1 MKKLFFVMLCML
13 LCLAHGAVMA
23 EDELTIVH
31 VTDMHYLS
39 PALTDYGDTFMALIR
54 NADGKVTH
62 YTPQIMQAFVDEMLA
77 LRPDAV
83 ILSGDLTFNGARRSH
98 EDLTA
103 LLAPLSDAGI
113 RVLALPGNH
122 DTSSAGYQFMGD
134 QVLFVESMEDETFD
148 DVYADL
154 GYAQAISR
162 DAASMSYT
170 AQIAP
175 GVWCLMVDV
184 NANGT
189 SGTVAEETFVWI
201 EDQLKAA
208 QQQGIAVIA
217 VSHQPVLIHNS
228 MFTFGYVINNQ
239 SRLLE
244 LYEKYHVQ
252 LNLCGHLHMQHIAR
266 SGELTEIAASSLAV
280 SPNQYGILRMRE
292 GKLCSYRMQQTD
304 VAAWAA
310 RAGQTQSDLLSFAD
324 YSAGFFNQTTA
335 DQLAAMFIDT
345 ASASW
350 EQEQMTRFAVALN
363 AEYFSGRRTI
373 TAEDPAWAMWEEYL
387 PNSFFTYY
395 MRSILEEPP
404 QDMTV
409 CAFPAAGE

>member
-1 MKKLFFVMLCML
+1 MKKLMIVMLCVL

-39 PALTDYGDTFMALIR
+39 PALTDYGETFMALIR

-62 YTPQIMQAFVDEMLA
+62 YTPQIMQTFVDEMLD

-83 ILSGDLTFNGARRSH
+83 ILSGDLTFNGARKSH
-98 EDLTA
+98 EDLAA
-103 LLAPLSDAGI
+103 LLIPMADAGI

-122 DTSSAGYQFMGD
+122 DTSSTGYQFKGD
-134 QVLFVESMEDETFD
+134 QVLFVESMEDEAFD

-184 NANGT
+184 NANGM

-201 EDQLKAA
+201 EDQLKTA
-208 QQQGIAVIA
+208 QQQGITVIA

-228 MFTFGYVINNQ
+228 LFTFGYVINNQ

-280 SPNQYGILRMRE
+280 SPNQYGILRVKD
-292 GKLCSYRMQQTD
+292 GQLLSYQMQPAA
-304 VAAWAA
+304 VSAWAA
-310 RAGQTQSDLLSFAD
+310 RTAQTQSDLLGFAD
-324 YSAGFFNQTTA
+324 YSAGFFDRTTA
-335 DQLAAMFIDT
+335 DQLASMFQDT
-345 ASASW
+345 ALAPE
-350 EQEQMTRFAVALN
+350 EQEQMTHFAVALN

-387 PNSFFTYY
+387 PDSFFTYY
-395 MRSILEEPP
+395 MRSILQEPP
-404 QDMTV
+404 QDMTR
-409 CAFPAAGE
+409 CAFPAAEE